1 MLRFLRRLNA
11 RNSLRGCES
20 LDLSRLEACVVD
32 TLHSEHVVP
41 VNEMEMKRSSL
52 GVDNHS
58 MSSEESDSL
67 HFIRTV
73 ER

>member
-1 MLRFLRRLNA
+1 M
-11 RNSLRGCES
+11 
-20 LDLSRLEACVVD
+20 VD
-32 TLHSEHVVP
+32 PLHSEHVVP
-41 VNEMEMKRSSL
+41 VNDMEMKRSSL
-52 GVDNHS
+52 GVGNHS